1 MTVQFRTKQ
10 LLTLPNLSSVLP
22 FLFADALTM
31 HFHTFHTFKEMLL
44 PQPTLITMGFSMFR
58 RIALCPSLPCSQIG
72 PFKKPLT
79 SLPPSSTLQELS
91 GPGKRPTDR
100 GRTDGPA
107 DGLTDRRAPL
117 FSRSQLNCR
126 VVCEIAGLKQQN
138 KSEFNNLYDTERS
151 VSHIR

>member
-100 GRTDGPA
+100 GRTDG
-107 DGLTDRRAPL
+107 RAPL